1 MRAKK
6 TDQNI
11 SSKIKNLFDAAGIQ
25 KIVTEGDLVA
35 LKIHFGTVGNQRHL
49 EPQHV
54 RAVVD
59 KVQEAGGQPF
69 VTDTTGIG
77 LAAPRGTAIGCL
89 RNATLHGFTQE
100 VLGAPVIVADGLKGL
115 TGCKV
120 KINGVRMKEIEIA
133 QAIAESDAMI
143 SISHVKGHPRTG
155 FGASLKNVGIGC
167 ISKVSKAP
175 LHMAKKPKIIPE
187 KCNNCGLCIS
197 FCPVEAIQR
206 HSKKPQISS
215 KKCIWGCGCW
225 DICPQ
230 KAITKWGVLHH
241 PRNKELIIRNVDAAA
256 GVLKHFGKK
265 KVAYFNLAYDIT
277 PHCDC
282 ADYGDVPMVPD
293 IGLFV
298 SNDPVAIDKASTDAI
313 NNSSG
318 IKGTATEEIDAMEIG
333 EDKIGKLADWDAF
346 QIFKNVD
353 GTREWKLQFEIAEKL
368 GLGTQKYK
376 LITID

>member
-6 TDQNI
+6 SDQNF
-11 SSKIKNLFDAAGIQ
+11 STKIKNLFDAAGIQ
-25 KIVTEGDLVA
+25 KIITEGDLVA
-35 LKIHFGTVGNQRHL
+35 LKIHFGTGGNQRHL
-49 EPQHV
+49 EPQHI
-54 RAVVD
+54 RAIAD
-59 KVQEAGGQPF
+59 KVKETGGQPF

-77 LAAPRGTAIGCL
+77 LSAPRGTALGCL
-89 RNATLHGFTQE
+89 RHATLHGFTQE

-115 TGCKV
+115 TGCKI

-143 SISHVKGHPRTG
+143 SIAHVKGHPRTG

-175 LHMAKKPKIIPE
+175 LHMSKKPKINSE
-187 KCNNCGLCIS
+187 KCNNCGLCIP

-206 HSKKPQISS
+206 HGKKPKISS
-215 KKCIWGCGCW
+215 KKCIVGCGCW
-225 DICPQ
+225 DICPEN
-230 KAITKWGVLHH
+230 AITKWGGLHH
-241 PRNKELIIRNVDAAA
+241 RNKELIIRNVDAAA
-256 GVLKHFGKK
+256 GVLKYFGKK
-265 KVAYFNLAYDIT
+265 KVAYFNFAYDIT

-313 NNSSG
+313 NNSLG
-318 IKGTATEEIDAMEIG
+318 IKGTATEEIDAMKIG

-346 QIFKNVD
+346 QIFKNID